1 MKARLLAVLLVSALV
16 LALTGSMVLA
26 QEANEET
33 VEEGRDN
40 GNANTT
46 IVDCSQVQ
54 NAFSVSQ
61 GQYGNA
67 NAVAQYQSDA
77 VAVVSQEMNIS
88 QSQVNSCLVNVGG
101 GGDGDGGGDGG
112 DDTAQTGDTPANTA
126 PAKTAPPDA
135 AAAVID
141 DTIPKADELPE
152 TGGTSLL
159 ALGAGLALVAG
170 GGCLIRFR
178 R

>member
-1 MKARLLAVLLVSALV
+1 
-16 LALTGSMVLA
+16 MVLA
-26 QEANEET
+26 QEADEGA

-40 GNANTT
+40 GNANIT
-46 IVDCSQVQ
+46 IADCSQVQ

-67 NAVAQYQSDA
+67 NAVAQYQSAA
-77 VAVVSQEMNIS
+77 VAVVSQEMDIS
-88 QSQVNSCLVNVGG
+88 QSQVNACLVNVGG

-112 DDTAQTGDTPANTA
+112 DDTAETGDASKN
-126 PAKTAPPDA
+126 TAPPDT

-152 TGGTSLL
+152 TGGASLL
-159 ALGAGLALVAG
+159 ALGAGVALVAG
-170 GGCLIRFR
+170 GASLIRLR